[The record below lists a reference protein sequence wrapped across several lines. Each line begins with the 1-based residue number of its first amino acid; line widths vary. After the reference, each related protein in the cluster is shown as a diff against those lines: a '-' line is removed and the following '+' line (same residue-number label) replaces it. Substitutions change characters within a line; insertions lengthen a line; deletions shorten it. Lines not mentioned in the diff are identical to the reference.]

1 MAGFHQPQL
10 IRALDAIDVPVEN
23 VIMLCEDK
31 QDTLKSQSPVLE
43 QNLEQERAEDV
54 EEKRPKVDEGIKLSE
69 RGKASQHTGYGDI
82 ISFDCARNGTTRT

>member
-31 QDTLKSQSPVLE
+31 QDTLKSQSPVSE

-54 EEKRPKVDEGIKLSE
+54 EEKRPKADEGIKLSE
-69 RGKASQHTGYGDI
+69 RGKASLLTGCGDI
-82 ISFDCARNGTTRT
+82 ISFDCARNGTTCT